1 MLQKY
6 RETIDTWLH
15 TKNEKSKLVVIYG
28 PTACGKT
35 GLSIAVAG
43 YLRSEII
50 SVDSRQIYRWLDI
63 GTGKISET
71 EKRWIRHHM
80 LDIID
85 PTEKFSVVD
94 FRNRVEK
101 LDIWNE
107 FQGASE
113 TPKIPVLCW
122 GTGLYID
129 SLVFERSYPAI
140 PADWDLRAELET
152 YRLKNG
158 NAALHQRLADIDP
171 RYAAELH
178 PNNYHYVI
186 RGIEVY
192 TKSGHSKLDAVDT
205 LTPKYDILWLTPY
218 DGDRSTL
225 YTHIDHRVSQMFAS
239 WLIDEVLYTVN
250 SLFGGD
256 VSRASSC
263 PGLQTIGYSEV
274 IAHLRWEIT
283 LDRCISLVEQHNRN
297 YAKRQITWNKKYGK

>member
-1 MLQKY
+1 
-6 RETIDTWLH
+6 
-15 TKNEKSKLVVIYG
+15 
-28 PTACGKT
+28 
-35 GLSIAVAG
+35 
-43 YLRSEII
+43 
-50 SVDSRQIYRWLDI
+50 VDSRQIYRWLDI

-152 YRLKNG
+152 SRLKNG